1 MIIGYLR
8 ARKSGPSLDQQ
19 RQMLQ
24 EAGFKFG
31 SSDELLFIDEPN
43 VATRLLAPRH
53 LVEREA
59 MLTKVKNGDTIIVPD
74 YATLALSETDW
85 LSVLGFISG
94 RGASLTIAE
103 PERHYE
109 WPDVVMPAIKEISN
123 SAIAVGAALRAEQT
137 ASARK
142 ARDMTGRRGGRP
154 TAAETYGERWDQA
167 VALWKDPNGGTG
179 REISEATG
187 VPLGTLKRELK
198 SMAKAR
204 ATSTSGSK

>member
-1 MIIGYLR
+1 MIVGYLR
-8 ARKSGPSLDQQ
+8 ARKSGPSLDHQ
-19 RQMLQ
+19 RQMLR
-24 EAGFKFG
+24 EAGFLFETGK
-31 SSDELLFIDEPN
+31 ELLFIDEPN
-43 VATRLLAPRH
+43 VETRQLAPKH
-53 LVEREA
+53 LPEREA
-59 MLTKVKNGDTIIVPD
+59 MLTKVKNGDTIVVPD

-94 RGASLTIAE
+94 RGASLRIVE

-109 WPDVVMPAIKEISN
+109 WSDIVMPAIKEISN
-123 SAIAVGAALRAEQT
+123 SALSVGAALRAEQT

-142 ARDMTGRRGGRP
+142 AREETGRRGGRP
-154 TAAETYGERWDQA
+154 SAAETYGERWDQA

-204 ATSTSGSK
+204 AASTSGSK

>member
-1 MIIGYLR
+1 
-8 ARKSGPSLDQQ
+8 
-19 RQMLQ
+19 
-24 EAGFKFG
+24 
-31 SSDELLFIDEPN
+31 
-43 VATRLLAPRH
+43 
-53 LVEREA
+53 